1 MRALFRR
8 RDVDRRR
15 EEEEKGEEE
24 RSHDAGVRCFVCLG
38 LLPSV
43 CFVCRVARLGGDW
56 EAKTRLGNEASTL
69 GRYSRGSDARD

>member
-1 MRALFRR
+1 
-8 RDVDRRR
+8 
-15 EEEEKGEEE
+15 
-24 RSHDAGVRCFVCLG
+24 VRCFVCLG